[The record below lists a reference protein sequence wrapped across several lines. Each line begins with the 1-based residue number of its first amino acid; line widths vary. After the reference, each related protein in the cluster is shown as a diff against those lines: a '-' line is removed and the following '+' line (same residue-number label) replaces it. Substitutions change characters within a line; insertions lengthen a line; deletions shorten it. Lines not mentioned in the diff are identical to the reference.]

1 MCSCEIL
8 PTLRE
13 PQPPKLALSADVLL
27 VLNLL
32 RTVPADIGRL
42 YGALLCHL
50 GFLSHLRIMIPLEYE
65 ELKFTIIL
73 ILNLL
78 SNSIKLSIIHFYKL
92 HLLIYRELA
101 LVS

>member
-78 SNSIKLSIIHFYKL
+78 SNSIKLSIIHLYKM
-92 HLLIYRELA
+92 IVCFDEI
-101 LVS
+101 SC